1 MFDSILADRDLVVD
15 WVKFSTMFVV
25 SRLLAGGD
33 LGDQNWMMSCLYTLL
48 GFTAYHIVVKKM
60 VPNTSENEVMRK
72 VINTWLKVGT
82 MLTVSRLLSGEPLNE
97 EWMMSSLYTI
107 LGFNAMDA
115 VVGDLVPL
123 DGIEHPGMKAVVTDA
138 LTVATMSTVSTLLAG
153 GELNE
158 KWMMSSLY
166 TFAGFAA
173 YDLGTSNLLN

>member
-15 WVKFSTMFVV
+15 WVKFGTMFVV
-25 SRLLAGGD
+25 SRLLANGD
-33 LGDQNWMMSCLYTLL
+33 LGDHQWMMSCLYTLL
-48 GFTAYHIVVKKM
+48 GFTTYHIVVKKM

-72 VINTWLKVGT
+72 VMKTWLKVGT

-97 EWMMSSLYTI
+97 DWMMSSLYTI

-123 DGIEHPGMKAVVTDA
+123 DSIEHPGMKAVVYDF
-138 LTVATMSTVSTLLAG
+138 LEVATMSTVSTLLAG
-153 GELNE
+153 EPLNE

-173 YDLGTSNLLN
+173 YDLGASNLLN

>member
-33 LGDQNWMMSCLYTLL
+33 LGDQQWMMSCLYTLL

-72 VINTWLKVGT
+72 VLNTWLKVGT
-82 MLTVSRLLSGEPLNE
+82 MLVVSRLLSGEPLSE

-123 DGIEHPGMKAVVTDA
+123 DGIEHPGMKDVITDA